1 MKNEVKQ
8 SISSKSPVISKMSM
22 KKERLPRKGSLANFK
37 GWKPLYQDLKKRTR
51 KNRYWIREWEERPKS
66 WLRRI
71 RHWEKRLK
79 SREEYKNSLRDSDSF
94 SMKKGN
100 FLEAQGNEKGHL
112 YIPYYH
118 RRKFYK
124 RPQDPISLGYHEKC
138 FNRGLRRLRKYNKIP
153 YWLRTKKVD
162 SLNKMGV
169 LPTLVDNK
177 RTLSKKDMVF
187 ETGKSVDIF
196 NHIRR
201 YSRISVKSKRQGNKS
216 NYYKLRRQRKETS
229 FLRRGVPKNRIGI
242 VHINAGLKNTIISLT
257 DLNKDV
263 KAWVSNGSVGFKRKK
278 RKSPYASF
286 VAGQN
291 IGYRAIDLGYRGV
304 IIHLKGVGRGRHN
317 SCRGLAGTRLK
328 ILRIKDQI
336 RLPHNGCRL
345 RKKRRV

>member
-1 MKNEVKQ
+1 MVK
-8 SISSKSPVISKMSM
+8 
-22 KKERLPRKGSLANFK
+22 
-37 GWKPLYQDLKKRTR
+37 
-51 KNRYWIREWEERPKS
+51 
-66 WLRRI
+66 
-71 RHWEKRLK
+71 
-79 SREEYKNSLRDSDSF
+79 
-94 SMKKGN
+94 
-100 FLEAQGNEKGHL
+100 
-112 YIPYYH
+112 
-118 RRKFYK
+118 
-124 RPQDPISLGYHEKC
+124 
-138 FNRGLRRLRKYNKIP
+138 
-153 YWLRTKKVD
+153 TKKVD
-162 SLNKMGV
+162 SLNKI
-169 LPTLVDNK
+169 DNK

-229 FLRRGVPKNRIGI
+229 FLRRGIPKNRIGI